1 MDLVFVYVLW
11 NPSPQAT
18 SAAEQGQ
25 RGKMPPI
32 SASQIVPS
40 SPCRS
45 HGIRIKR
52 DTFITQTRRAA
63 GTKDQIYQR
72 SFTCS
77 TPGPRSHNF
86 CAPRQGP
93 SRSEASRVPT
103 RSGTTVRQRFTRAH
117 KSTNNIIRCLR
128 APPQR
133 TPCQHTSGDI
143 TTCLMSSRTRRRSSF
158 VMRILD
164 SPQAIPVYTHVGVL
178 CTESEVLATLICE

>member
-1 MDLVFVYVLW
+1 MEPESSSHFCRTTRTARQ
-11 NPSPQAT
+11 N
-18 SAAEQGQ
+18 AAHF
-25 RGKMPPI
+25 RIPDRYP
-32 SASQIVPS
+32 
-40 SPCRS
+40 RRRR
-45 HGIRIKR
+45 GIRIKR
-52 DTFITQTRRAA
+52 ETFITQTRRAA
-63 GTKDQIYQR
+63 GTKDQIYQK

-103 RSGTTVRQRFTRAH
+103 RSGTTVRQRFTQAH

-143 TTCLMSSRTRRRSSF
+143 TSCLMSSSMRRRSSF
-158 VMRILD
+158 VMRTLY
-164 SPQAIPVYTHVGVL
+164 SPTGDPRVSVCV
-178 CTESEVLATLICE
+178 CMESEVFATLICVNK